1 MRTVEERLALLDEVV
16 SEAASRGLA
25 MQTADDAPLDGRTI
39 SLAGRPR
46 INFGSCSYLGLE
58 LDARLREAVCQATA
72 RYGTQFSSSRAYV
85 SAPPYLELEAHLD
98 RMFGGHALMMPTTS
112 LGHLAALPVL
122 IGSQDAV
129 VLDQQVHAS
138 VQLAPGQLRLQGTAV
153 EMIRHNSIDRLDR
166 VLCRRGRSTLRAA
179 VLGGGG

>member
-1 MRTVEERLALLDEVV
+1 MRTVEERLPQLDEVV

-25 MQTADDAPLDGRTI
+25 LQTADDAPLDGRTI

-58 LDARLREAVCQATA
+58 LDARLRMGVYEATA
-72 RYGTQFSSSRAYV
+72 RYGTQFSSSRAYM
-85 SAPPYLELEAHLD
+85 SAPPYLELERCLD
-98 RMFGGHALMMPTTS
+98 RMFGGHALMVPTTS

-122 IGSQDAV
+122 VGASDAV

-138 VQLAPGQLRLQGTAV
+138 VQLATGQLRLQGTTV
-153 EMIRHNSIDRLDR
+153 EMIRHNDMRRLER
-166 VLCRRGRSTLRAA
+166 FLYRHAPKHRRIWF
-179 VLGGGG
+179 

>member
-58 LDARLREAVCQATA
+58 VAAGLREAVCQATA
-72 RYGTQFSSSRAYV
+72 RYGTQFSSSCECVAAQRYV
-85 SAPPYLELEAHLD
+85 EPE
-98 RMFGGHALMMPTTS
+98 PTRDPMV
-112 LGHLAALPVL
+112 GV
-122 IGSQDAV
+122 D
-129 VLDQQVHAS
+129 
-138 VQLAPGQLRLQGTAV
+138 
-153 EMIRHNSIDRLDR
+153 
-166 VLCRRGRSTLRAA
+166 
-179 VLGGGG
+179 